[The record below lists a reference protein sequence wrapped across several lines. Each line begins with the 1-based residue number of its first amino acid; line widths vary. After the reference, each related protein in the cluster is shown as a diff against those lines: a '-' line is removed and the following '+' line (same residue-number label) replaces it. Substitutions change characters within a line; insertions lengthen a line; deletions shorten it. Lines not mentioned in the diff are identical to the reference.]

1 MMSHRGGQFDED
13 LAALLRTTLSA
24 QGDLACLLE
33 RECFQLPTEPSKPL
47 ADSRWNIRPSVN
59 IQGLPTLHETS
70 QESIITSSVG
80 SCEVDDKDDERVE
93 KLERKVMRLTQCV
106 SLFLEQENCPH
117 MDAGPINNETPGK
130 ERPVVSRRA
139 NLSQGVHPISQLS
152 LDSKTLS
159 KVQKSHEEMRSQ
171 MRRLEQENQRLL
183 EEAREAR
190 HRRGSTQSLTESLGT
205 MGSYKLLPPREFS
218 PDSSRHEVQPAV
230 TGGCASADTGDVLSK
245 SASPGKLDCRNASSV
260 APSERGCFGHQ
271 TSSVLPQCTLKSPSG
286 SPTVGNVKRSFQ
298 RSKHVRN
305 ARDGSSAQ
313 DVGQSP
319 RSGRSAL
326 SPRFPRLTSR
336 TGCHLTCLSQPVL
349 HTSRQ
354 ATPRRGGR
362 SLSPES
368 QRRDYTFNS
377 QSLRSE
383 TGCDLCCRQPVPRVR
398 RPLSPWFLNRGRNLG
413 DTSGCSRSQQRSV
426 SPPMHQ
432 DRCLKELHSSR
443 SGSLSPPSRMLP
455 NKSLFHKAHCET
467 ARSAATEDSS
477 EEMLPRGWRQ
487 LVKRVYR
494 SVTGRLLVD
503 RVRLV
508 DVSSTEVGESTG
520 TELCLQCLL
529 RWAALSASSEEHGED
544 LVLFVI
550 NCRDQIVE
558 PSQTPPEPTPSD
570 GKVWT
575 VTDVTVLKTLP
586 PPESEVARCR
596 DDVASVGGK
605 LFHLA
610 LALNGGSLSE
620 THRSSAGC
628 INPNPPRTHE
638 LSTVGFSTTM

>member
-1 MMSHRGGQFDED
+1 MRMMSHRGGQFDED
-13 LAALLRTTLSA
+13 LATLLRTTLSA

-33 RECFQLPTEPSKPL
+33 RECFQLPTEPSKPI
-47 ADSRWNIRPSVN
+47 ADSRWNMRSSVN

-70 QESIITSSVG
+70 EESNITSSVG

-117 MDAGPINNETPGK
+117 MNARPINNETPGK

-205 MGSYKLLPPREFS
+205 MCSYKLLPPREFS
-218 PDSSRHEVQPAV
+218 PDSSCHEVQPAV
-230 TGGCASADTGDVLSK
+230 TGGCASADTGGVLSK
-245 SASPGKLDCRNASSV
+245 SAPPGKLDCRNDSNVS
-260 APSERGCFGHQ
+260 PSERGCFSHQ
-271 TSSVLPQCTLKSPSG
+271 TSSVLPQCTLKSPVG
-286 SPTVGNVKRSFQ
+286 PPTAGNVKRSS

-313 DVGQSP
+313 DVCQSP

-326 SPRFPRLTSR
+326 SPRFSRLTSR

-354 ATPRRGGR
+354 ATPRRGDR

-368 QRRDYTFNS
+368 QRRDYTCNS

-383 TGCDLCCRQPVPRVR
+383 AGCYLCSRQPVPRVR

-413 DTSGCSRSQQRSV
+413 DTSWCSRSQQRSV
-426 SPPMHQ
+426 SLPMHQ
-432 DRCLKELHSSR
+432 DRCFKELHSSR
-443 SGSLSPPSRMLP
+443 SGSLSTPSRMLP
-455 NKSLFHKAHCET
+455 NKSLFRGAHCET
-467 ARSAATEDSS
+467 ARSAAIEDSS
-477 EEMLPRGWRQ
+477 EAMLPRGWRQ

-529 RWAALSASSEEHGED
+529 RWAALRASSEEHGED

-558 PSQTPPEPTPSD
+558 PSQTSPEPTHSD
-570 GKVWT
+570 SKVWT

-586 PPESEVARCR
+586 PPECEVARCR
-596 DDVASVGGK
+596 DDLASVGGK

-610 LALNGGSLSE
+610 LALNGGDRKS
-620 THRSSAGC
+620 
-628 INPNPPRTHE
+628 
-638 LSTVGFSTTM
+638 VV